1 MTTEL
6 IPYQDVE
13 KMAIAI
19 SKSKMFGFNTPESAL
34 AIMLVAQ
41 AQGLHPVQAM
51 ADYHN
56 IQNKPSL
63 KTDAM
68 LARFQQKGGS
78 VEWITHTDQEVKARF
93 SHPQGGTL
101 ELSWTMAMAKAAGLS
116 HKDNWKQYPRAMLRA
131 RVISEG
137 VRAIYPAVLGGMY
150 APEEVADFDA
160 KPPKSTPAAP
170 VTTAEVIIEGTAT
183 VATADDIEAAI
194 IAAMDGCE
202 TFDCLKDVFLAAKQD
217 LKGNKEALTR
227 IAAMKDQVK
236 KRIEAKE
243 AEEVVE
249 YSEEV

>member
-6 IPYQDVE
+6 IPYGDVE

-51 ADYHN
+51 IDYHN

-63 KTDAM
+63 KSEAM
-68 LARFQQKGGS
+68 LARFQKVGGS
-78 VEWITHTDQEVKARF
+78 VEWITYTDQEVKAKF

-116 HKDNWKQYPRAMLRA
+116 HKDNWKQYPRSMLKA

-137 VRAIYPAVLGGMY
+137 VRTVYPAVLGGMY
-150 APEEVADFDA
+150 TPEEVQDFDV
-160 KPPKSTPAAP
+160 KPPKAAPAAP
-170 VTTAEVIIEGTAT
+170 ATTAEVIIEGTAT
-183 VATADDIEAAI
+183 EATADEIEAAI
-194 IAAMDGCE
+194 ISAMDGCE

-217 LKGNKEALTR
+217 LKGNREALTR
-227 IAAMKDQVK
+227 VAAMKDRVK
-236 KRIEAKE
+236 LRIEAKMAE
-243 AEEVVE
+243 EISDAEEV
-249 YSEEV
+249 

>member
-6 IPYQDVE
+6 IPYQAVE

-41 AQGLHPVQAM
+41 SQGLHPVQAM

-101 ELSWTMAMAKAAGLS
+101 ELSWTMAMAKAAGLAS
-116 HKDNWKQYPRAMLRA
+116 KDNWKQYPRAMLRA

-160 KPPKSTPAAP
+160 KPPKVAP
-170 VTTAEVIIEGTAT
+170 VVAESSTTIEGTAT

-194 IAAMDGCE
+194 IEAMDGCE

>member
-1 MTTEL
+1 MSTEL

-78 VEWITHTDQEVKARF
+78 VEWITHTDQEVKAKF

-101 ELSWTMAMAKAAGLS
+101 ELSWTMAMAKAAGLAG
-116 HKDNWKQYPRAMLRA
+116 KDNWKQYPRAMLRA

-150 APEEVADFDA
+150 APEEVQDFDA
-160 KPPKSTPAAP
+160 KPLKAATV
-170 VTTAEVIIEGTAT
+170 VTEDVIEGVAT
-183 VATADDIEAAI
+183 VATVEEIEAAI
-194 IAAMDGCE
+194 IASMDGCE
-202 TFDCLKDVFLAAKQD
+202 TFDCLKEVFLAAKED
-217 LKGNKEALTR
+217 LKGNKAALTR
-227 IAAMKDQVK
+227 VAAMKDQVK

-243 AEEVVE
+243 AEEAVE

>member
-41 AQGLHPVQAM
+41 SQGLHPVQAM

-78 VEWITHTDQEVKARF
+78 VEWITHSDQEVKARF

-150 APEEVADFDA
+150 APEEVADFEA
-160 KPPKSTPAAP
+160 KPPKSTPVVTEPYIDGLAAEA
-170 VTTAEVIIEGTAT
+170 TDEQIES
-183 VATADDIEAAI
+183 AI
-194 IAAMDGCE
+194 IASMDGCE
-202 TFDCLKDVFLAAKQD
+202 TFDCLKDVFLAAKED

-227 IAAMKDQVK
+227 VAAMKDQVK
-236 KRIEAKE
+236 KRIEAKM
-243 AEEVVE
+243 AEEVSE
-249 YSEEV
+249 SSDTEEV

>member
-6 IPYQDVE
+6 IPYGDVE

-41 AQGLHPVQAM
+41 SQGLHPVQAM

-160 KPPKSTPAAP
+160 KPPKSAP
-170 VTTAEVIIEGTAT
+170 VVTEDAIEGTAT
-183 VATADDIEAAI
+183 VATAEDIEASI

-217 LKGNKEALTR
+217 LKGNREALTR
-227 IAAMKDQVK
+227 VAAMKDRVK
-236 KRIEAKE
+236 LRIEAKMAEE
-243 AEEVVE
+243 AEETQ
-249 YSEEV
+249 EV

>member
-6 IPYQDVE
+6 IPYGDVE

-41 AQGLHPVQAM
+41 SQGLHPVQAM

-78 VEWITHTDQEVKARF
+78 VEWITHTDQEVKAKF

-160 KPPKSTPAAP
+160 KPPKAAP
-170 VTTAEVIIEGTAT
+170 VVTESSTTIEGTAT
-183 VATADDIEAAI
+183 EATQDEVEACI
-194 IAAMDGCE
+194 IASMDGCE

-217 LKGNKEALTR
+217 LKGNREALTR
-227 IAAMKDQVK
+227 VAAMKDRVK
-236 KRIEAKE
+236 LRIEAKMAEE
-243 AEEVVE
+243 AEETQ
-249 YSEEV
+249 EV

>member
-6 IPYQDVE
+6 IPYGDVE

-51 ADYHN
+51 IDYHN

-63 KTDAM
+63 KSEAM
-68 LARFQQKGGS
+68 LARFQKVGGS
-78 VEWITHTDQEVKARF
+78 VEWITYTDQEVKARF

-116 HKDNWKQYPRAMLRA
+116 HKDNWRQYPRSMLKA

-137 VRAIYPAVLGGMY
+137 VRTVFPSVLGGMY
-150 APEEVADFDA
+150 APEEVQDFDA
-160 KPPKSTPAAP
+160 KPPKAAP
-170 VTTAEVIIEGTAT
+170 VVTESSTTIEGTAT
-183 VATADDIEAAI
+183 EATQDEVEASI
-194 IAAMDGCE
+194 IASMDGCE

-217 LKGNKEALTR
+217 LKGNREALTR
-227 IAAMKDQVK
+227 VAAMKDRVK
-236 KRIEAKE
+236 LRIEAKMAEE
-243 AEEVVE
+243 AEETQ
-249 YSEEV
+249 EV